1 MQHTKACYNEENNK
15 RVINLN
21 LSDIN
26 ALLILGLVAEF
37 NYEEKHR
44 LMISNIRVHTIW
56 IISEDLRPISTSVQ
70 TVKNSIFTLH
80 NEINI

>member
-44 LMISNIRVHTIW
+44 LMISNIRVHTI
-56 IISEDLRPISTSVQ
+56 
-70 TVKNSIFTLH
+70 
-80 NEINI
+80 